1 MGASFVARRKWASL
15 QATMRHNP
23 GNGPHNE
30 LNELVDSVG
39 NDFYFHVLSLLAS
52 RGTSAKVQLFHLSLV
67 MRHKGLSR
75 SGLQLLSSMNLGLA
89 PRTFDP
95 ELKALVARQTERH
108 RFTSQ
113 RLIVLHSCVA
123 QATSKG

>member
-1 MGASFVARRKWASL
+1 MRR
-15 QATMRHNP
+15 NP
-23 GNGPHNE
+23 RGGVENDI
-30 LNELVDSVG
+30 NELVASVQ

-75 SGLQLLSSMNLGLA
+75 SGLQLLSAMNMGLA

-95 ELKALVARQTERH
+95 EMKALVARQAERN
-108 RFTSQ
+108 RCT
-113 RLIVLHSCVA
+113 
-123 QATSKG
+123 